1 MTDSTDDSMW
11 LSYAELE
18 ELETD
23 GIRPL
28 GDLYGRG
35 SGDFNITHVS
45 KDLTFV

>member
-1 MTDSTDDSMW
+1 MTDSTDDSMR
-11 LSYAELE
+11 LSLAELE
-18 ELETD
+18 ELELD

-35 SGDFNITHVS
+35 HGNFNITHVP